1 MFNYLLESSPHRQ
14 KKAGSTVFSIGIHSA
29 LIAGAAWATAHSA
42 IKNEKPKIEKVT
54 YVEVKKDEPPPPK
67 QPLPPPP
74 KDVTVTPPPPKGFQV
89 LKAPVIIPTV
99 IPNVDLSKRVTD
111 AADYSGKGVAGGV
124 AKGVEGGTGPIGSD
138 ATTYYAYQVERT
150 AKLDPDSPKPPPY
163 PETLRGAGI
172 EGQVDAQFVVDT
184 NGRAEVGSFKVTQ
197 TTNQLFS
204 QKVQETLPRMR
215 FFSAEVGGRKVRE
228 LVQQSFSFSLH

>member
-14 KKAGSTVFSIGIHSA
+14 KKTGSTVFSIGIHSA
-29 LIAGAAWATAHSA
+29 LIAGAAWATAHAA

-111 AADYSGKGVAGGV
+111 EADYSGKGVAGGV
-124 AKGVEGGTGPIGSD
+124 AKGIEGGTGPIGSD

-150 AKLDPDSPKPPPY
+150 AKLDPDSPKPPF

-172 EGQVDAQFVVDT
+172 EGEVMAEFVVDT
-184 NGRAEVGSFKVTQ
+184 TGRAEVSSFNVKSS
-197 TTNQLFS
+197 TNPLFTAS
-204 QKVQETLPRMR
+204 VRSTLGKMKFLP
-215 FFSAEVGGRKVRE
+215 AEVGGRKVRE
-228 LVQQSFSFSLH
+228 LVQLPFSFSLH